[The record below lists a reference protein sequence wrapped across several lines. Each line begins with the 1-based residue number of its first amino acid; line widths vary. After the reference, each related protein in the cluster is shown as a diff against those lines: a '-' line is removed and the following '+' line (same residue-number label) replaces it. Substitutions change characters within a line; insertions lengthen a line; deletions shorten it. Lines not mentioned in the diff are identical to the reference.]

1 MKLSSKP
8 QTPNFAKRRY
18 GPGKTGAPIGVHKMR
33 NYGHVLITCPQHGH
47 IILKGGNS
55 MKLFPEFEDCKDL
68 MTFGEYMEGKTLE
81 ELLIILDRALII
93 YNNEIAHKGE

>member
-1 MKLSSKP
+1 
-8 QTPNFAKRRY
+8 
-18 GPGKTGAPIGVHKMR
+18 
-33 NYGHVLITCPQHGH
+33 
-47 IILKGGNS
+47 